1 MASDKKIFCASYDA
15 DLLNTRRLVLEQAG
29 FAVTT
34 ATSLE
39 EAKQCLAAD
48 DFDLAILGHSI
59 PRADRE
65 DLAREIKHSNPN
77 TVVISLYRGVAE
89 SEEVTDAFLSISSGP
104 KAMVELVTS
113 IFGSG

>member
-15 DLLNTRRLVLEQAG
+15 DLLNTRKLVLEQAG
-29 FAVTT
+29 FSVTI

-39 EAKQCLAAD
+39 EAKHRLAGD

-65 DLAREIKHSNPN
+65 ELARDIKHSNPD

-89 SEEVTDAFLSISSGP
+89 SEELTDAFLSISSSP
-104 KAMVELVTS
+104 KALLELVAS
-113 IFGSG
+113 IFGAS